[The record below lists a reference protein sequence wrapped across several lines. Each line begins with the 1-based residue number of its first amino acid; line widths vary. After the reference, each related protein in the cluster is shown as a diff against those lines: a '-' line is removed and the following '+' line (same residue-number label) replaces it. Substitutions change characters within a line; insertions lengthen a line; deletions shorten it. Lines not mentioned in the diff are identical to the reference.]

1 MKNPR
6 SSIERFCAQHPNFG
20 IPNLIKYV
28 TIANVVFWIIGAV
41 NPTLLS
47 YLAFNPAYILHG
59 QIWRL
64 VTFALYPPSTGI
76 LAFLVFYF
84 G

>member
-6 SSIERFCAQHPNFG
+6 GSIERFCAQHPNFG

-47 YLAFNPAYILHG
+47 YLAFNPEPD
-59 QIWRL
+59 
-64 VTFALYPPSTGI
+64 ALYNRGECRDMGARGDQPVVPRRPD
-76 LAFLVFYF
+76 L
-84 G
+84 